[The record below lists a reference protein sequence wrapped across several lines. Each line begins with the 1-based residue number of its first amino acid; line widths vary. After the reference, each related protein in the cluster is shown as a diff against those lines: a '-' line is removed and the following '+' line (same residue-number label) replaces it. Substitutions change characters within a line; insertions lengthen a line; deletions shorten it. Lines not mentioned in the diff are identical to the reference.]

1 MDFNDFNDFKM
12 DSDDSFDQNNA
23 MINPNIK
30 KSHSFDFVT
39 LIISIIGGI
48 AGYFLSDLVYQQL
61 GDLWS
66 PLAIG
71 IRIIVLFAVV
81 AVFVLIYS
89 LINGNQS
96 EFGKN
101 VLLLVVSFIAVLI
114 VSTLFEYIYEM
125 NFFDKQSTVYK
136 SPTSYIFIID
146 NSASMNTSDPNSLR
160 YDAIEE
166 IIKDKDEDFPYGV
179 YSFNS
184 NIQCIRDVAPK
195 SDGIGDL
202 KVKNT
207 GDTQIRKT
215 LESLLEDYKNDYL
228 DDLGDNPKFLLLS
241 DGYAT
246 DAKTVNMMED
256 TLNDYVD
263 NHITISTVG
272 LGNVDREL
280 MQQIADRTGGV
291 FVSVNDAGDL
301 ENAMQ
306 TAIVKNSDSKY
317 ARTFFT
323 YRYVPELDLMFAIMR
338 IVFTM
343 IIGLLI
349 SLAMMFA
356 TGRNEDFSLILIS
369 SLITSCLAGL
379 ALELGINTFDLDP
392 DVLTAVY
399 MVLVASTFV
408 NKVDTSIHMNSGGRY
423 ESQNNHKYESQ
434 NDFSIGKKDKNES
447 FGDNKLTF

>member
-1 MDFNDFNDFKM
+1 MDFNDFNDFKTS
-12 DSDDSFDQNNA
+12 SDESFNQNNT
-23 MINPNIK
+23 MMNNGIK
-30 KSHSFDFVT
+30 KSHSFDFAT
-39 LIISIIGGI
+39 LIVSIIGGI
-48 AGYFLSDLVYQQL
+48 AGYFLSDFIYQQL

-71 IRIIVLFAVV
+71 IRIVVLFVVV
-81 AVFVLIYS
+81 AIFVLIYS

-101 VLLLVVSFIAVLI
+101 VLLLIVSVIAVLV

-125 NFFDKQSTVYK
+125 NFFDKQNAVYQ

-146 NSASMNTSDPNSLR
+146 NSASMNGSDPNSLR

-166 IIKDKDEDFPYGV
+166 IIKDKDDNFPYGV

-184 NIQCIRDVAPK
+184 KMQCIRDVAPK

-202 KVKNT
+202 KVNNSGNT
-207 GDTQIRKT
+207 EIKKT
-215 LESLLEDYKNDYL
+215 LNTLLEDYKNDQL
-228 DDLGDNPKFLLLS
+228 GDLGKNPKFLLLS

-246 DAKTVNMMED
+246 DVKTVNSMDD
-256 TLNDYVD
+256 TLNGYVD
-263 NHITISTVG
+263 NNITISTVG

-323 YRYVPELDLMFAIMR
+323 YRYVPELDLMFGIMR

-356 TGRNEDFSLILIS
+356 TGRDEDFSLILFS

-379 ALELGINTFDLDP
+379 VLEFGINTLDLEP
-392 DVLTAVY
+392 DIITAVY

-408 NKVDTSIHMNSGGRY
+408 NKVDTSIHMNNANRY
-423 ESQNNHKYESQ
+423 ESQNNRRYESQ
-434 NDFSIGKKDKNES
+434 NDYSIGKKDKNES
-447 FGDNKLTF
+447 FGDNRLTF

>member
-12 DSDDSFDQNNA
+12 DSDDSFDQNNT

-39 LIISIIGGI
+39 LVVSIIGGI

-101 VLLLVVSFIAVLI
+101 VLLLVVSVIAVLI

-125 NFFDKQSTVYK
+125 NFFDKQNTVYK

-263 NHITISTVG
+263 NHIISMIF
-272 LGNVDREL
+272 L
-280 MQQIADRTGGV
+280 
-291 FVSVNDAGDL
+291 
-301 ENAMQ
+301 
-306 TAIVKNSDSKY
+306 
-317 ARTFFT
+317 FT
-323 YRYVPELDLMFAIMR
+323 
-338 IVFTM
+338 
-343 IIGLLI
+343 
-349 SLAMMFA
+349 
-356 TGRNEDFSLILIS
+356 
-369 SLITSCLAGL
+369 
-379 ALELGINTFDLDP
+379 
-392 DVLTAVY
+392 
-399 MVLVASTFV
+399 
-408 NKVDTSIHMNSGGRY
+408 SG
-423 ESQNNHKYESQ
+423 
-434 NDFSIGKKDKNES
+434 
-447 FGDNKLTF
+447 